1 MAMGWGMGV
10 KVSGKDAGV
19 ERSQEVRGWG
29 RPSFL
34 VKCCDSRVPESLL
47 KLSMVIN

>member
-1 MAMGWGMGV
+1 MASTSEGVRVAMGWEMGV

-19 ERSQEVRGWG
+19 ERSQEVRGWD

-34 VKCCDSRVPESLL
+34 VKCCDS
-47 KLSMVIN
+47 